1 MTRTAL
7 VTTALPYANG
17 LLHLGHL
24 VGYIQADIWVRARRM
39 SGGKAWFVCADDT
52 HGTPIMLAAE
62 KAGVPPETFIASIQA
77 SHERDFAA
85 FGVAFDHYDST
96 NSAANKAL
104 TEQFYLK
111 LEAAGHI
118 SRRSVAQ
125 FYDPAK
131 GMFLPDRYV
140 KGICPNCGSPDQ
152 YGDNCEVCGATYA
165 PTDLKEPR
173 SVISGATPEMR
184 DSEHFFFEV
193 GHFDGFLR
201 EWLAGDVALPGVKAK
216 LGEWLNAEG
225 GLRAWDISRDAP
237 YFGFEIPGQPGKY
250 FYVWLDAPIGYL
262 SSFQML
268 CQRTGE
274 DFEAHLRAGT
284 STELHH
290 FIGKDIVNFHG
301 LFWPAV
307 LHGSGH
313 RAPTRLHV
321 NGYLTVDGAK
331 MSKSR
336 GTFVMARTFLDAGLE
351 PEALRYY
358 YAAKS
363 GGGVDDLDLNLGDF
377 IARVNADLV
386 NKFVNLASRCAGFI
400 SKRFDGQLAA
410 QLPDAA
416 QYQRFVEGLAPIREA
431 YERNDPA
438 AAIRLTMALAD
449 EANRYIDDVKPW
461 VVSSAVESQLVEEL
475 LASHFE
481 GDGWTVT
488 YPAANSH
495 DYDLLIT
502 KHDAKTAVEYK
513 HRKASVADAKKLL
526 ASLDY
531 GLFHKAMLIV
541 NSPVST
547 SVELEELLA
556 ENSNLKII
564 YRPDI
569 ERILGPD
576 FDKPHADRSISE
588 KEAELQATC
597 TQGLNLF
604 RVLVTALKP
613 VLPATAAQAEA
624 FLAAPVNDWTDLVQP
639 LLGHRITEYTPL
651 FTRIDPKKI
660 DAMIDASKDTLQPAA
675 AAAPAAKTEA
685 VKPAA
690 PAPAKDEAK
699 SADAPA
705 TIGIDDFAKLDLRIG
720 KVLVCEF
727 VEGSDKLLRFELD
740 AGDLGK
746 RQIFSGIRGSY
757 AEPEKLV
764 GRSVVFIAN
773 LAPRK
778 MRFGLSEGMILSAG
792 FDGGALAL
800 LDADSGAQPGMPV
813 R

>member
-17 LLHLGHL
+17 PLHLGHL
-24 VGYIQADIWVRARRM
+24 VGYIQADIWVRARRLR
-39 SGGKAWFVCADDT
+39 GDKTWFVCADDT

-62 KAGVPPETFIASIQA
+62 KAGVTPEAFIANIQA

-85 FGVAFDHYDST
+85 FGVTFDHYDST
-96 NSAANKAL
+96 NSPVNREL
-104 TEQFYLK
+104 TEAFYAK

-125 FYDPAK
+125 FYDTAK
-131 GMFLPDRYV
+131 GMFLPDRYI

-165 PTDLKEPR
+165 PTELKEPK
-173 SVISGATPEMR
+173 SVISGATPELR

-216 LGEWLNAEG
+216 LKEWLDAEG

-237 YFGFEIPGQPGKY
+237 YFGFQIPGQPGKY

-262 SSFQML
+262 CSFKTLCAQM
-268 CQRTGE
+268 GE
-274 DFEAHLRAGT
+274 DFASHLVAGT
-284 STELHH
+284 QTELHH

-307 LHGSGH
+307 LHGTGH

-336 GTFVMARTFLDAGLE
+336 GTFVMARTFLDVGLE

-358 YAAKS
+358 FAAKS
-363 GGGVDDLDLNLGDF
+363 SGGVDDLDLNLGDF

-386 NKFVNLASRCAGFI
+386 GKFVNLASRCAGFI
-400 SKRFDGQLAA
+400 GKRFDGKLADA
-410 QLPDAA
+410 LPDAA
-416 QYQRFVEGLAPIREA
+416 QYDRFVVALAPIREA
-431 YERNDPA
+431 YERNDA
-438 AAIRLTMALAD
+438 ASAIRQTMALAD
-449 EANRYIDDVKPW
+449 EANKYIDDTKPW
-461 VVSSAVESQLVEEL
+461 VIAKQ
-475 LASHFE
+475 
-481 GDGWTVT
+481 DG
-488 YPAANSH
+488 
-495 DYDLLIT
+495 
-502 KHDAKTAVEYK
+502 
-513 HRKASVADAKKLL
+513 ADAQLQ
-526 ASLDY
+526 
-531 GLFHKAMLIV
+531 
-541 NSPVST
+541 
-547 SVELEELLA
+547 SV
-556 ENSNLKII
+556 
-564 YRPDI
+564 
-569 ERILGPD
+569 
-576 FDKPHADRSISE
+576 
-588 KEAELQATC
+588 C

-604 RVLVTALKP
+604 RILVAALKP
-613 VLPATAAQAEA
+613 ILPRTCAEAEA
-624 FLAAPVNDWTDLVQP
+624 FLSAPMTSWEDVVRPLTAHTIQP
-639 LLGHRITEYTPL
+639 YTAL
-651 FTRIDPKKI
+651 FTRIDPKLI
-660 DAMIDASKDTLQPAA
+660 DAMTDASKDTM
-675 AAAPAAKTEA
+675 AAPAAPAATTKPA
-685 VKPAA
+685 PSRADAKPAA
-690 PAPAKDEAK
+690 VANPESQSTNPGF
-699 SADAPA
+699 
-705 TIGIDDFAKLDLRIG
+705 IGMDDFAKLDLRIG

-740 AGDLGK
+740 AGELGK
-746 RQIFSGIRGSY
+746 RQIFSGIRASY
-757 AEPEKLV
+757 GEPDALV

-778 MRFGLSEGMILSAG
+778 MRFGISEGMILSAG

>member
-17 LLHLGHL
+17 PLHLGHL

-39 SGGKAWFVCADDT
+39 SGGKTWFVCADDT
-52 HGTPIMLAAE
+52 HGTPIMLGAE
-62 KAGVPPETFIASIQA
+62 KAGVTPEVFIANIQA

-85 FGVAFDHYDST
+85 FGVDFDHYDST
-96 NSAANKAL
+96 NSAGNRAL
-104 TEQFYLK
+104 TEAFYTK
-111 LEAAGHI
+111 LEANGHI

-125 FYDPAK
+125 FYDPDK
-131 GMFLPDRYV
+131 GMFLPDRYI
-140 KGICPNCGSPDQ
+140 KGICPTCGSADQ
-152 YGDNCEVCGATYA
+152 YGDNCEVCGSTYA
-165 PTDLKEPR
+165 PTDLKDPK
-173 SVISGATPEMR
+173 SVISGATPEIR

-193 GHFDGFLR
+193 GRFEAFLR

-262 SSFQML
+262 SSFQAL
-268 CQRTGE
+268 CAKTGE
-274 DFEAHLRAGT
+274 DFESHLRAGT

-307 LHGSGH
+307 LHGTGH

-321 NGYLTVDGAK
+321 NGYLTVEGAK

-336 GTFVMARTFLDAGLE
+336 GTFVMARTYLDVGLE

-358 YAAKS
+358 FAAKS
-363 GGGVDDLDLNLGDF
+363 SGGVDDLDLNLGDF
-377 IARVNADLV
+377 VARVNADLV
-386 NKFVNLASRCAGFI
+386 GKFVNLASRCAGFI
-400 SKRFDGQLAA
+400 SKRFDGRLADA
-410 QLPDAA
+410 LPDAA
-416 QYQRFVEGLAPIREA
+416 QYDRFVAALGPIREA

-438 AAIRLTMALAD
+438 AALRLTMALAD
-449 EANRYIDDVKPW
+449 EANRYIDDQKPW
-461 VVSSAVESQLVEEL
+461 VIAKQ
-475 LASHFE
+475 
-481 GDGWTVT
+481 DG
-488 YPAANSH
+488 
-495 DYDLLIT
+495 
-502 KHDAKTAVEYK
+502 
-513 HRKASVADAKKLL
+513 ADAQ
-526 ASLDY
+526 
-531 GLFHKAMLIV
+531 
-541 NSPVST
+541 
-547 SVELEELLA
+547 
-556 ENSNLKII
+556 
-564 YRPDI
+564 
-569 ERILGPD
+569 
-576 FDKPHADRSISE
+576 
-588 KEAELQATC
+588 LQAVC

-624 FLAAPVNDWTDLVQP
+624 FLASPVQSWTDIVHP
-639 LLGHRITEYTPL
+639 LTAHTIAVFAPL
-651 FTRIDPKKI
+651 FTRIDPKLI
-660 DAMIDASKDTLQPAA
+660 DAMTDASKDTLAAAPA
-675 AAAPAAKTEA
+675 AAAPAKAAKPA
-685 VKPAA
+685 AAA
-690 PAPAKDEAK
+690 PAPAPAAASDA
-699 SADAPA
+699 APA
-705 TIGIDDFAKLDLRIG
+705 YIGIDDFAKLDLRIG

-740 AGDLGK
+740 AGELGK

-757 AEPEKLV
+757 GEPEALV